1 MTGAQG
7 SRKGLAVHG
16 AQQIGNYLMARVGS
30 IWIGDTKT
38 DLFPI
43 VVMQYE
49 VTFVE
54 NAVPI
59 SSTFARTAVIN
70 LCARVTI
77 H

>member
-1 MTGAQG
+1 
-7 SRKGLAVHG
+7 
-16 AQQIGNYLMARVGS
+16 MARVGS